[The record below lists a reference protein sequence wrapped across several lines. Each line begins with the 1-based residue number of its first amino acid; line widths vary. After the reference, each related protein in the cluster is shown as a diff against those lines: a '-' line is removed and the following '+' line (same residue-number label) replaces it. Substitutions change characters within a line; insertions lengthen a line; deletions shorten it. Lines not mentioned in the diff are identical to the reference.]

1 MLDTTHDSLRLH
13 PELQDLFAR
22 AESRHLTDDE
32 FELYLAVAEEHAER
46 VTAAQEMKAND
57 AQIVRNIITDLYAI
71 YPYAQHHNLAMP
83 KCIRDVRYVTAY
95 ATLAMLM
102 GDPKWFADKLLI
114 WMKTILQSF
123 EYPDIPAGTSRRL
136 NPEPEVRTALASL
149 KSNQRSIYECYFRL
163 KADLKKTLSPA
174 AFNEMETYLQLPID
188 ILSND

>member
-1 MLDTTHDSLRLH
+1 MLTTSHDTLRLH
-13 PELQDLFAR
+13 PELTDLFAR

-32 FELYLAVAEEHAER
+32 FELFLAVAGEHAER
-46 VTAAQEMKAND
+46 VTAAQEVKAHD

-71 YPYAQHHNLAMP
+71 YPYAQNHNLAMP

-102 GDPKWFADKLLI
+102 GDPQWFADKLLI

-136 NPEPEVRTALASL
+136 NPEPEVRTMLTNL
-149 KSNQRSIYECYFRL
+149 KPNQRSIFECYYRL
-163 KADLKKTLSPA
+163 KSDLKKTLSPA